1 MPALADHILAY
12 AEASPEGAALRAKEL
27 LHLGSRAAVDQALG
41 RLERS
46 GALSRIGRGVY
57 LRPRQGKYGPR
68 TPSPAKVVQAL
79 ASTTGEVIASHG
91 AAAANALGLTT
102 QTPMKAIYLTS
113 GKSRGLKI
121 GGQQLELRH
130 ARDWELLL
138 PGQPAG
144 DAVRALS
151 WAGPER
157 AAETLKALKRR
168 LPAEAMQTLLSL
180 RGRLPTWLAQEVS
193 SLARG

>member
-1 MPALADHILAY
+1 MSALAEHIVAH
-12 AEASPEGAALRAKEL
+12 AEALPEGTGLRAKEL
-27 LHLGSRAAVDQALG
+27 LHLGSRAAVDQALV
-41 RLERS
+41 RLERA
-46 GALSRIGRGVY
+46 GALSRIERGVY

-79 ASTTGEVIASHG
+79 ASTTGEIITSHG

-113 GKSRGLKI
+113 GKSRRLKI
-121 GGQQLELRH
+121 GIQQLELRH

-138 PGQPAG
+138 PGELAG
-144 DAVRALS
+144 DAVRALA
-151 WAGPER
+151 WVGPER

-168 LPAEAMQTLLSL
+168 LPAEAVQTLLSL

-193 SLARG
+193 SLACG